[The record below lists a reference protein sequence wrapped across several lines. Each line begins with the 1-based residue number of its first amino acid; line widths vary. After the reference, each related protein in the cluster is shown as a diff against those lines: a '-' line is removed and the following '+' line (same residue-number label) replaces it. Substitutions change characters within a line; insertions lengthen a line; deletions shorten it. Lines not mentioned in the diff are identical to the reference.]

1 MELQYAKLGDNP
13 TREEIKA
20 EIERLKRLANEYKN
34 EEQAIKLTINS
45 IYGGLG
51 NQYFIAHNSDVA
63 EAVTLQGQ
71 DLLKF
76 SDTIVNQYFHEIWPT
91 DTELHK
97 HLGIDGVSD
106 AYKFAAMKSPVSVYG
121 DTDSLY
127 IEFESA
133 MNSCVWKGDPVEFI
147 LKMND
152 FRLKPYLDAKFEE
165 YAKKWNTVN
174 YQDFELENI
183 SDAGIWL
190 AKKKYML
197 NVIWESGIRIEPLT
211 QIIYKGVEL
220 AQSVTPIFA
229 RERLTD
235 LIKFIFVRKKEL
247 QLREL
252 IGKLKPIKA
261 EFKIAEP
268 EKISL
273 GKSVNDYQ
281 TYILNDTTALEIG
294 KKTPMQVR
302 AAAVYN
308 YMLNNVENGK
318 YKGKY
323 ELIRSRDKIKYYY
336 SKVEKPGDSDVFAFI
351 PGSYPYEFALKIDYD
366 TQFAKTII
374 DPLNR
379 ICAVMNIPQISP
391 TLFMAQPLF

>member
-1 MELQYAKLGDNP
+1 MMELQYAQITKDS
-13 TREEIKA
+13 TRDEIRA

-51 NQYFIAHNSDVA
+51 NQFFVAHNSDVA

-71 DLLKF
+71 DLLKY
-76 SDTIVNQYFHEIWPT
+76 SDMVVNYYFHDMWHL
-91 DTELHK
+91 DKELHA
-97 HLGIDGVSD
+97 HLGIEGEVTPIKTHISVSI
-106 AYKFAAMKSPVSVYG
+106 YG

-127 IEFESA
+127 VAFQDVID
-133 MNSCVWKGDPVEFI
+133 SCKWVGDSVDFI
-147 LKMND
+147 LKIND
-152 FRLKPYLDAKFEE
+152 FRLKAYLDNKFEE

-183 SDAGIWL
+183 SEAGIWL

-197 NVIWESGIRIEPLT
+197 NLIWESGIRIEPLT

-220 AQSVTPIFA
+220 AQSSTPIFA
-229 RERLTD
+229 RERLLD
-235 LIKFIFVRKKEL
+235 LIKFIFTRKKEL

-268 EKISL
+268 EKISM
-273 GKSVNDYQ
+273 GRSINDYQ
-281 TYILNDTTALEIG
+281 AYVINDTTALEVA
-294 KKTPMQVR
+294 KKIPMQVR

-308 YMLNNVENGK
+308 YVLNNYEHGK
-318 YKGKY
+318 FKGKY

-336 SKVEKPGDSDVFAFI
+336 AKVERPGDSDVFAFI

-366 TQFAKTII
+366 TQFAKTIV
-374 DPLNR
+374 DPINR
-379 ICAVMNIPQISP
+379 ICSVMNIPQISP

>member
-1 MELQYAKLGDNP
+1 MEFQYAKLGTSP
-13 TREEIKA
+13 SREEIKT
-20 EIERLKRLANEYKN
+20 EIDRLKRLANEYKN
-34 EEQAIKLTINS
+34 EEQAVKLTINS

-71 DLLKF
+71 DLLRY
-76 SDTIVNQYFHEIWPT
+76 SQTMVNYYFQQQWHL
-91 DTELHK
+91 DKELHA
-97 HLGIDGVSD
+97 HMGIEGDVTPIKSD
-106 AYKFAAMKSPVSVYG
+106 VSVYG

-127 IEFESA
+127 IEFQTA
-133 MNSCVWKGDPVEFI
+133 MDSCKWEGDPIDFI

-152 FRLKPYLDAKFEE
+152 FRLKPYLDEKFEE

-197 NVIWESGIRIEPLT
+197 NVIWESGIRIPSLT

-229 RERLTD
+229 REKLTE
-235 LIKFIFVRKKEL
+235 LVKFVFTRKKDL

-268 EKISL
+268 EKISM
-273 GKSVNDYQ
+273 GKTVNDYQ
-281 TYILNDTTALEIG
+281 NYVINDTTSLEV
-294 KKTPMQVR
+294 KKGIPQQIR

-308 YMLNNVENGK
+308 HVLNNYDSGK

-323 ELIRSRDKIKYYY
+323 ELIRSRDKIKYYHA
-336 SKVEKPGDSDVFAFI
+336 KVERPGDSEIFAFI

-366 TQFAKTII
+366 TQFARTII
-374 DPLNR
+374 DPMNR
-379 ICAVMNIPQISP
+379 ICKVMNMPDISP
-391 TLFMAQPLF
+391 TLFMAQPLW